1 MVKEISG
8 DVLKSWIDSGKNLT
22 IIDARDMKDYKKGHI
37 AKSVS
42 LLNMDVE
49 KRKNE
54 ITKFV
59 EPVIVYSNDEN
70 CPASGY
76 VAEKIEKLGLKEV
89 YNYNPSYKDWIDR
102 GYPVVK

>member
-8 DVLKSWIDSGKNLT
+8 DVLKSWIDSEKNLT
-22 IIDARDMKDYKKGHI
+22 IIDARDLRDYKKGHI
-37 AKSVS
+37 AEAVS

-54 ITKFV
+54 IIKFV
-59 EPVIVYSNDEN
+59 QPVVVYSNDVN

-76 VAEKIEKLGLKEV
+76 VAEKIEKLGLREV
-89 YNYNPSYKDWIDR
+89 YNYNPSYKDWLEK
-102 GYPVVK
+102 GYLVIK